1 MTALGSNVPLKVDRE
16 QLQRDFDALAALTE
30 PGKPWTR
37 RSFTPRFL
45 RGRDYLAQR
54 FAEEGL
60 TTHIDASGNLVG
72 RWPGTNSDAPVLMTG
87 SHSDTVPSGGRFD
100 GIAGILSGLAAIRA
114 MRLAGHL
121 PEHSIDLVDFLAEE
135 PSEWGL
141 SCIGSRGMVGAL
153 NGDHFAMI
161 GPDSERLGAAI
172 SRVGGAS
179 DKIAGSVR
187 NDVGAFV
194 EIHIE
199 QGPVLEAEDIP
210 LGIVSGIAG
219 IARVRLRLE
228 GEAGHAGTVPMAMR
242 ADAGMAMAHLILSLR
257 NAARL
262 EADKG
267 RGHFTATIGVM
278 KLEPNGANVVPG
290 AAEAIVDI
298 RAENDAAMDDY
309 LSAIDALAAKA
320 ASAEGCRV
328 AATERLSRTFAVA
341 CDARLQ
347 KLIGDAAEV
356 HGLATRP
363 LASGAGHDAAFVARI
378 APAAMIFVPS
388 RGGISHAPE
397 EWTDIEAIARA
408 ADVLALTLSTLDKR
422 PLAPAA

>member
-37 RSFTPRFL
+37 RSFTPMFL

-100 GIAGILSGLAAIRA
+100 GVAGILSGLAAIRA
-114 MRLAGHL
+114 MRLAGYL

-153 NGDHFAMI
+153 NGDHFVMI
-161 GPDSERLGAAI
+161 GPDSERLDAAI

-242 ADAGMAMAHLILSLR
+242 ADAGMAMAHLMLSLR
-257 NAARL
+257 NAARV

>member
-1 MTALGSNVPLKVDRE
+1 MNMALTNTPLKVDRE
-16 QLQRDFDALAALTE
+16 QLQRDFDALADLTE

-37 RSFTPRFL
+37 RSFTPMFL
-45 RGRDYLAQR
+45 KGRDYLAAR

-60 TTHIDASGNLVG
+60 ATHIDTSGNLT
-72 RWPGTNSDAPVLMTG
+72 GTWFGSNPDRPVLMTG

-100 GIAGILSGLAAIRA
+100 GIAGILCGLAAIRA
-114 MRLAGHL
+114 LRLAGYQ
-121 PEHSIDLVDFLAEE
+121 PEHSIELVDFLAEE

-153 NGDHFAMI
+153 TDTHFAMS
-161 GPDSERLGAAI
+161 GPDGERLDTAI
-172 SRVGGAS
+172 TRMGGKPEAIAQTIRS
-179 DKIAGSVR
+179 DVA
-187 NDVGAFV
+187 AFV

-210 LGIVSGIAG
+210 LGVVSGIAG

-242 ADAGMAMAHLILSLR
+242 KDAGIAISRLLIALR
-257 NAARL
+257 DAASA

-278 KLEPNGANVVPG
+278 HLEPNGANVVPG

-309 LSAIDALAAKA
+309 LALIETLAADA
-320 ASAEGCRV
+320 ATAEGCVV
-328 AATERLSRTFAVA
+328 AAIERLSRTFAVA
-341 CDARLQ
+341 CDDRLQ
-347 KLIGDAAEV
+347 TLIRDAADA

-397 EWTDIEAIARA
+397 EWTDNEAIARA
-408 ADVLALTLSTLDKR
+408 ADVLTLTLSTLDQR
-422 PLAPAA
+422 PLAPTA

>member
-1 MTALGSNVPLKVDRE
+1 MNAPLTNTPLKVDRD

-37 RSFTPRFL
+37 RSFTPMFL
-45 RGRDYLAQR
+45 RGRDYLAMR

-60 TTHIDASGNLVG
+60 STHIDASGNLI
-72 RWPGTNSDAPVLMTG
+72 GTWFGANADAPVLMTG

-100 GIAGILSGLAAIRA
+100 GIAGILCGLAAIRA
-114 MRLAGHL
+114 LRLAGYQ
-121 PEHSIDLVDFLAEE
+121 PEHTIELVDFLAEE

-153 NGDHFAMI
+153 TDNHFAML
-161 GPDSERLGAAI
+161 GPDDERLDAGIA
-172 SRVGGAS
+172 RMGG
-179 DKIAGSVR
+179 KPNTIAQSVR
-187 NDVGAFV
+187 ADVGAFV

-199 QGPVLEAEDIP
+199 QGPVLEAEGIP

-228 GEAGHAGTVPMAMR
+228 GEAGHAGTVPMHMR
-242 ADAGMAMAHLILSLR
+242 KDAGMAMSRLLLALR
-257 NAARL
+257 DAARA
-262 EADKG
+262 EAEKG

-278 KLEPNGANVVPG
+278 HLEPNGANVVPG

-309 LSAIDALAAKA
+309 LALIDTLAVEAAK
-320 ASAEGCRV
+320 SEGCTV
-328 AATERLSRTFAVA
+328 AAIERLSRTFAVA
-341 CDARLQ
+341 CDQRLQ
-347 KLIGDAAEV
+347 TLIKDAADV

-388 RGGISHAPE
+388 KGGISHAPE
-397 EWTDIEAIARA
+397 EWTDNEAIARA
-408 ADVLALTLSTLDKR
+408 ADVLTLTLSTLDQR
-422 PLAPAA
+422 PLALTE

>member
-1 MTALGSNVPLKVDRE
+1 MNALASNSPLKVDRE

-37 RSFTPRFL
+37 RSFTPMFL
-45 RGRDYLAQR
+45 QGRDYLTQR

-60 TTHIDASGNLVG
+60 ATHIDAAGNLIG
-72 RWPGTNSDAPVLMTG
+72 RWVGSNPDAPKLMTG

-114 MRLAGHL
+114 MRLSGYQ

-153 NGDHFAMI
+153 TADHLAMV
-161 GPDSERLGAAI
+161 GPDSERLDDAVTRMGGVPGELAA
-172 SRVGGAS
+172 
-179 DKIAGSVR
+179 SVR
-187 NDVGAFV
+187 KDVAAFV

-199 QGPVLEAEDIP
+199 QGPVIEAEDIP

-219 IARVRLRLE
+219 IGRVRLRLE

-242 ADAGMAMAHLILSLR
+242 ADAGMAMARLMLALR
-257 NAARL
+257 DAARA
-262 EADKG
+262 EAEKG
-267 RGHFTATIGVM
+267 RGHFTATIGVL

-309 LSAIDALAAKA
+309 LEQIEVLATYA
-320 ASAEGCRV
+320 AAAEGCRV

-347 KLIGDAAEV
+347 KLIRDAADV

-388 RGGISHAPE
+388 KGGISHAPE
-397 EWTDIEAIARA
+397 EWTDTEAIARA
-408 ADVLALTLSTLDKR
+408 ADVLALTLSTLDQR
-422 PLAPAA
+422 PLAPAD